1 MEETRPPVTA
11 VRSGA
16 ELRRWYWLRAELQEL
31 AATLGVSRS
40 GGKEELL
47 LRVAAVLDSEPVPAP
62 APRRPAARQL
72 GAPVGPG
79 TVIPAGQRCS
89 QVLRHFFTEEIGP
102 AFRFDEHMRDF
113 IAHGE
118 GRTLAEAVE
127 HWHRTRDL
135 PSGEIGRQFEYNRFT
150 RAWFAA
156 HPGGTREECLEAWWQ
171 HRGLPADRRGADVG
185 ALPAGSEG
193 G

>member
-1 MEETRPPVTA
+1 MDESRPALTA

-31 AATLGVSRS
+31 ATTLGVSRS

-47 LRVAAVLDSEPVPAP
+47 GRVAAALDGEPVPAP
-62 APRRPAARQL
+62 APRRAAARQL
-72 GAPVGPG
+72 TAPVGPH

-89 QVLRHFFTEEIGP
+89 QVLRHFFAEQIGP
-102 AFRFDEHMRDF
+102 GFRFDEHMRDF
-113 IAHGE
+113 VAHGE

-127 HWHRTRDL
+127 HWHRTRGL
-135 PSGEIGRQFEYNRFT
+135 PPGHIGEQFEYNRFT

-156 HPGGTREECLEAWWQ
+156 HPGGTREECQEAWWA
-171 HRGLPADRRGADVG
+171 HRSLPVEHRR
-185 ALPAGSEG
+185 PEG
-193 G
+193 